1 MPTMDRVKKLLD
13 DALHLEGRTAS
24 WDTQTP
30 LLGSLPE
37 LDSLAI
43 VDVIGAIEK
52 EFRFAIE
59 DDEINADVMATLGS
73 LSLFIE
79 QKTKASQ

>member
-1 MPTMDRVKKLLD
+1 MNTEDRVKKILD
-13 DALHLEGRTAS
+13 EVLYLDGRSTT
-24 WDTQTP
+24 WDKSAP

-43 VDVIGAIEK
+43 VEVVAAIEK
-52 EFRFAIE
+52 DFKFSFE

-73 LSLFIE
+73 LTTFID
-79 QKTKASQ
+79 QKIKTS